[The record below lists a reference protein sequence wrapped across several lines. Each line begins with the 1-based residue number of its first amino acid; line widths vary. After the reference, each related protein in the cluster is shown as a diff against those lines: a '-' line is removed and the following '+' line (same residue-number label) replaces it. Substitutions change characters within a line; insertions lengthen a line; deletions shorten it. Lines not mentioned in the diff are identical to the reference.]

1 MYLCMY
7 LADGLAA
14 DSEMTK
20 NTAQYTILLPG
31 KALHLSALNNARK
44 FRNKGNKDGGLQ
56 AFQML
61 EKEGLGKIESYT
73 IPSQKTKVHN
83 YLLHTYVCVHNI
95 CMPVHI
101 STYYNNPV
109 NTDLQPLKLGLL
121 SYLLCGWPNFDTI
134 TDPPTIAVQYHLNF
148 A

>member
-1 MYLCMY
+1 MY

-73 IPSQKTKVHN
+73 IPGQKTKVHI
-83 YLLHTYVCVHNI
+83 YYIHMYACI
-95 CMPVHI
+95 IYACQ
-101 STYYNNPV
+101 ST
-109 NTDLQPLKLGLL
+109 
-121 SYLLCGWPNFDTI
+121 
-134 TDPPTIAVQYHLNF
+134 
-148 A
+148 

>member
-1 MYLCMY
+1 MYFYMYLP
-7 LADGLAA
+7 DSLAA
-14 DSEMTK
+14 DSEMTR

-73 IPSQKTKVHN
+73 IPGQKTKVHSC
-83 YLLHTYVCVHNI
+83 LLHMHTSVFFV
-95 CMPVHI
+95 
-101 STYYNNPV
+101 
-109 NTDLQPLKLGLL
+109 G
-121 SYLLCGWPNFDTI
+121 
-134 TDPPTIAVQYHLNF
+134 
-148 A
+148 